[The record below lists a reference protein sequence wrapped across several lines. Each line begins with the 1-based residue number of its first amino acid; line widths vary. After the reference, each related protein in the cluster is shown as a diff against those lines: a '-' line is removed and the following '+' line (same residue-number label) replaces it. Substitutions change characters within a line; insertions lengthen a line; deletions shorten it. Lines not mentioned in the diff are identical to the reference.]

1 MPSLA
6 SLIARAQRSLGD
18 HLGRL
23 GRSFDSLAGNH
34 RVTHDRR
41 TGARPR
47 PPAPC
52 TIDSPKPLEE
62 DLQWRQ

>member
-6 SLIARAQRSLGD
+6 SLMARAQRSLGD

-23 GRSFDSLAGNH
+23 GRSFESLADNH
-34 RVTHDRR
+34 RAAHDRR
-41 TGARPR
+41 TGARQR

-52 TIDSPKPLEE
+52 KTRVPKPLEE
-62 DLQWRQ
+62 DLP